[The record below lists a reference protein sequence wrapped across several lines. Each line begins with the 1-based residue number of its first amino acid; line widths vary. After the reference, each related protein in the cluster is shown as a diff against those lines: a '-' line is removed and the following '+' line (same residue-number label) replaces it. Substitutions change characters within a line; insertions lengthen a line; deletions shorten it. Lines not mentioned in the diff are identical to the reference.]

1 VYTGIFPLCHRFG
14 IDRCWYL
21 LPAQHTLEKKGLNET
36 TPQSIGYF
44 SLRTRQT
51 DLLTLAQVLPLSNL
65 LSFLLLAREG
75 NEYADPNDVLHFAS
89 LDFTKI
95 NQGNLGL
102 GLPRVHALAS
112 TALTT
117 SSPSR
122 TCKRQNKIVET
133 WAYSQSFVSQNK
145 VPALGPETELQRNF
159 LILATFGRAARVPV
173 FPYSKVYWLA
183 CDTLTHIPCQSPRG
197 DRSTTTSWQS

>member
-1 VYTGIFPLCHRFG
+1 LTVVDTCYQHNTPLK
-14 IDRCWYL
+14 
-21 LPAQHTLEKKGLNET
+21 KKGLNET

-133 WAYSQSFVSQNK
+133 
-145 VPALGPETELQRNF
+145 
-159 LILATFGRAARVPV
+159 
-173 FPYSKVYWLA
+173 
-183 CDTLTHIPCQSPRG
+183 
-197 DRSTTTSWQS
+197 

>member
-1 VYTGIFPLCHRFG
+1 LTVVDTCYQHNTPLK
-14 IDRCWYL
+14 
-21 LPAQHTLEKKGLNET
+21 KKGLNET

-102 GLPRVHALAS
+102 GLPRVRALAS

-133 WAYSQSFVSQNK
+133 
-145 VPALGPETELQRNF
+145 
-159 LILATFGRAARVPV
+159 
-173 FPYSKVYWLA
+173 
-183 CDTLTHIPCQSPRG
+183 
-197 DRSTTTSWQS
+197 